1 MQEKYTNALC
11 QRIPTTRTTQS
22 RQGKEI
28 LETEMKK
35 IERCQLLILDDLFLV
50 PLDPEERAI
59 LLEIIED
66 RHERKAIS
74 ITSLYPHTNLYDM
87 VGDQT
92 VAGAILDRN
101 IHSAQTFELI
111 GESMRKLKAKKG

>member
-1 MQEKYTNALC
+1 
-11 QRIPTTRTTQS
+11 
-22 RQGKEI
+22 
-28 LETEMKK
+28 MKK

-66 RHERKAIS
+66 RHERKSIS

-101 IHSAQTFELI
+101 IHSTQTFELI

>member
-1 MQEKYTNALC
+1 
-11 QRIPTTRTTQS
+11 
-22 RQGKEI
+22 
-28 LETEMKK
+28 MKK

-92 VAGAILDRN
+92 VACAILDRN